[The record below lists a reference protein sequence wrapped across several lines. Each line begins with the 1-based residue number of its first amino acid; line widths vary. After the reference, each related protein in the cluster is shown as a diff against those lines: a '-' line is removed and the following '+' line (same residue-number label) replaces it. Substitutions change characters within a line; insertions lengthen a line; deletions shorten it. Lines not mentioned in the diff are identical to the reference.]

1 MRLWYVFHL
10 LGCSALESIEPVF
23 AQIFVSQNPPIDRI
37 ASVHIPESDELLADP
52 LELYP
57 KFGSIR
63 GRYNSFMSFQAWRSS
78 GGISAYGGV
87 IYFPIKTGTEE
98 LISRFKYIQLIN
110 KGYGGEAPPAIP
122 HHPKQDVKRKVSF
135 VRSLGG
141 KGGPRRRTL

>member
-1 MRLWYVFHL
+1 MGELKMVCVLVAGKFT
-10 LGCSALESIEPVF
+10 SA
-23 AQIFVSQNPPIDRI
+23 QNPRTVSFDLCILHMSQYILITSAHMFR
-37 ASVHIPESDELLADP
+37 
-52 LELYP
+52 LEHETLCLH
-57 KFGSIR
+57 